1 MMMVEG
7 SPPME
12 LAAVLLVGLSMG
24 LLVYKSS
31 PNMLKREAYLRLTNT
46 ALFLTVYALIF
57 LVGITTGNLL
67 STQKSSV
74 IYSIILSIVFMVIS
88 VSASFAAAIMLVR
101 VIHKNAGYA
110 KAKPRIITRSSL
122 VKQLA
127 PPTISLLAGAVV
139 GYIGTTVPG
148 HYTYK
153 LLLILILLAG
163 FSLGLD
169 IPSQREKLLVAGFT
183 GILMSTTTMVA
194 SAISVIVLGSRL
206 GLDLQALAVIGLASG
221 WYTLA
226 GPMLMKIGYNYALM
240 GFLANLLREALHLVV
255 YPLLAR
261 RGLAVEA
268 VSIGGATTMD
278 TGLPVVVVHGG
289 TYASAVALA
298 HGMMITLLAP
308 IISSFILSL

>member
-1 MMMVEG
+1 MTMVEG
-7 SPPME
+7 PPPME
-12 LAAVLLVGLSMG
+12 LAAVLLAGLGMG
-24 LLVYKSS
+24 LLAYKSS
-31 PNMLKREAYLRLTNT
+31 PNTLKREAYLRLTNT
-46 ALFLTVYALIF
+46 ALFFTVYALIF
-57 LVGITTGNLL
+57 LVGITTGDLL
-67 STQKSSV
+67 SAQKSSV
-74 IYSIILSIVFMVIS
+74 IYSIVLSIVFMAIS

-101 VIHKNAGYA
+101 VIHRNTRHV

-122 VKQLA
+122 AKQLA
-127 PPTISLLAGAVV
+127 PPTLSLLAGAVI
-139 GYIGTTVPG
+139 GYIGITVPE

-169 IPSQREKLLVAGFT
+169 MPSQRGRLLAAGFT

-194 SAISVIVLGSRL
+194 SALSVTVLGSRL
-206 GLDLQALAVIGLASG
+206 GLDPQALAVVGLASG

-226 GPMLMKIGYNYALM
+226 GPMLMKIGHNYALI
-240 GFLANLLREALHLVV
+240 GFLANLLREALHLVL